1 MSLTTQEELGSA
13 AYAGVYDVVNIAEP
27 NLKFLINEMRGMGGA
42 PISIS
47 AMPNG
52 VDYMV
57 NALSTRV
64 AKMGTIDLLRIHGH
78 GAPGIQTISCGMH
91 LRKKDLTTSRAILS
105 TYNFEHLRATLVRLN
120 GCFAPD
126 AKVWLLGCEVGA
138 ERQGWDLIHKLS
150 SLWRVEVTAGVP
162 TQYGGSAFTTLV
174 HEGNT
179 ITCLP

>member
-1 MSLTTQEELGSA
+1 MSLQLQDDLGSA
-13 AYAGVYDVVNIAEP
+13 VYAGVYDVVNIADPDLRLE
-27 NLKFLINEMRGMGGA
+27 IHEMRSIGAA

-57 NALSTRV
+57 NALRERV

-78 GAPGIQTISCGMH
+78 GAPGIQTISCRKQ
-91 LRKKDLTTSRAILS
+91 LRKRDLPTSRAILS
-105 TYNFEHLRATLVRLN
+105 SYNFESIRAALVRLN

-126 AKVWLLGCEVGA
+126 ARVWLMGCEVGG
-138 ERQGWDLIHKLS
+138 ERQGGDLIYKLS
-150 SLWRVEVTAGVP
+150 SLWGVAVTAGVP
-162 TQYGGSAFTTLV
+162 VQYGGSAFTTYM

-179 ITCLP
+179 ITFLP